1 MLAQIICVF
10 WSFHLIQNH
19 RQEGDKQGLLFLRF
33 TKLVK
38 PDSASLILLHGKKN
52 WQQDA
57 SRHDEWIILIVISS
71 SSVIII

>member
-1 MLAQIICVF
+1 MLFEIKNV
-10 WSFHLIQNH
+10 S
-19 RQEGDKQGLLFLRF
+19 
-33 TKLVK
+33 
-38 PDSASLILLHGKKN
+38 DSASLILLHGKKN